1 LGRLRLW
8 GCAFGLAV
16 LTLASA
22 AAQDT
27 GGRDFI
33 SSEDLAPAKPRP
45 PTLRAIEERVLR
57 RSRRRAAAA
66 GPIDDQGRA
75 QAVLQKLREWSV
87 LIGNL
92 GAPVPA
98 AVPARAAAE
107 PAQAQ
112 GEPARPSSPRTRSAR
127 PRLQTPR
134 QISKP
139 ATAPRASTAARPAK
153 SKLAARPPVRRARIA
168 PATAAAQPPAST
180 QPAARPTPVARPT
193 LARRPISPTPN
204 PPTATDRPAPS
215 AEARPPAPEPPPGP
229 RLAFAAGG
237 SEGLHRELTE
247 TLRGADPRFRLV
259 GTAGGQRSLNE
270 LLEPSGADLAVTS
283 TVALGRAAPDAKAR
297 IAFVAKLFAEEI
309 HVLARDGT
317 GRLDDLDGKPVAVG
331 PPGSAAEIAARDL
344 FAAVGTKPV
353 LVTAAGTE
361 ALARLRSGEVAAVVT
376 LSGRPAAE
384 LAGIGPIEGLHL
396 LPVPFAAGLQAEYYP
411 ASLPASAYPGLI
423 AEGERIDTIAVGAVL
438 VASAEGGDR
447 PRRAAALAES
457 IFGAL
462 PELARS
468 GHPKWREVNLGA
480 LLPDWPRFEPARRW
494 LAAHP
499 PPPPPRPPVSSP
511 PPEEAAR

>member
-1 LGRLRLW
+1 M
-8 GCAFGLAV
+8 
-16 LTLASA
+16 
-22 AAQDT
+22 
-27 GGRDFI
+27 
-33 SSEDLAPAKPRP
+33 
-45 PTLRAIEERVLR
+45 
-57 RSRRRAAAA
+57 
-66 GPIDDQGRA
+66 
-75 QAVLQKLREWSV
+75 
-87 LIGNL
+87 
-92 GAPVPA
+92 
-98 AVPARAAAE
+98 
-107 PAQAQ
+107 
-112 GEPARPSSPRTRSAR
+112 
-127 PRLQTPR
+127 
-134 QISKP
+134 
-139 ATAPRASTAARPAK
+139 
-153 SKLAARPPVRRARIA
+153 
-168 PATAAAQPPAST
+168 
-180 QPAARPTPVARPT
+180 
-193 LARRPISPTPN
+193 
-204 PPTATDRPAPS
+204 ATDRPAPS
-215 AEARPPAPEPPPGP
+215 AEARPPAPEPLPAP

-270 LLEPSGADLAVTS
+270 LLGPSGADLAVTS

-297 IAFVAKLFAEEI
+297 IAFVAKLFTEEI

-361 ALARLRSGEVAAVVT
+361 ALARLRSGEVAAIVT

-411 ASLPASAYPGLI
+411 ASLPASTYPGLI

-494 LAAHP
+494 LAAHSP
-499 PPPPPRPPVSSP
+499 SPAPSPSVSSLSL
-511 PPEEAAR
+511 EEAAR